1 MMVYDDKFPIAAQL
15 FIRLK
20 RSPGRVIDVTW
31 MLENEMYALEVLRV
45 ARAADAES
53 AELANRYEALLRTRP
68 GKAAAPAAPA
78 QGGAMFARTGAF
90 VAGGAAPAASEEAV
104 APEVGRHYVGA
115 LR

>member
-1 MMVYDDKFPIAAQL
+1 MVYDDKFPIAAQL

-45 ARAADAES
+45 ARSADAES
-53 AELANRYEALLRTRP
+53 AELANRYEALLRARP
-68 GKAAAPAAPA
+68 GKAAAPAA

-90 VAGGAAPAASEEAV
+90 TAAGGAAAAASEETV

>member
-1 MMVYDDKFPIAAQL
+1 MVYDDKFPIAAQL

-45 ARAADAES
+45 ARAADPES
-53 AELANRYEALLRTRP
+53 AELANRYEALLRARP
-68 GKAAAPAAPA
+68 GKAAPAAPA